1 MDGTPTY
8 NPHSRPNPIRRSFS
22 GKIREKIMTDTLQ
35 NYSILVVED
44 DASGLAIISVM
55 LRRLGVRTV
64 MERYAGS
71 ALERAKRMPKVDAVF
86 LDLGLPD
93 GNGYEVLQQLKS
105 DPELQDVPVVAVT
118 ARDPSTEMPKAK
130 EAGFD
135 GFLGKPLNRNRFPDQ
150 VRRIIEGESVWEVY
164 R

>member
-1 MDGTPTY
+1 MSDQ
-8 NPHSRPNPIRRSFS
+8 F
-22 GKIREKIMTDTLQ
+22 Q
-35 NYSILVVED
+35 NYSALVVED

-55 LRRLGVRTV
+55 LRRLGMRTV

-71 ALERAKRMPKVDAVF
+71 AVERAQKMSKLDVVF

-93 GNGYEVLQQLKS
+93 GDGYQVLKELKS
-105 DPELQDVPVVAVT
+105 NPQFQQVPVVAVT
-118 ARDPSTEMPKAK
+118 ARDAGTEMPKAQ

-150 VRRIIEGESVWEVY
+150 VRRILKGESVWEVY

>member
-1 MDGTPTY
+1 MSDEFQGI
-8 NPHSRPNPIRRSFS
+8 SA
-22 GKIREKIMTDTLQ
+22 
-35 NYSILVVED
+35 LVVED

-55 LRRLGVRTV
+55 LRRLGIRTS

-71 ALERAKRMPKVDAVF
+71 VADRARKMPRLDVVF

-93 GNGYEVLQQLKS
+93 GDGYEVLQELKG
-105 DPELQDVPVVAVT
+105 DPDLRSVPVVAVT
-118 ARDPSTEMPKAK
+118 ARDPGTEMPKAQQ
-130 EAGFD
+130 AGFD

-150 VRRIIEGESVWEVY
+150 VRRIISGEAVWEIY

>member
-1 MDGTPTY
+1 MSDK
-8 NPHSRPNPIRRSFS
+8 F
-22 GKIREKIMTDTLQ
+22 Q
-35 NYSILVVED
+35 NYTALVVED

-55 LRRLGVRTV
+55 LRRLGLRTI
-64 MERYAGS
+64 MERYASS
-71 ALERAKRMPKVDAVF
+71 ALERVRKMPRVDVIF

-93 GNGYEVLQQLKS
+93 GDGYDVLKEIKGEPSLNQ
-105 DPELQDVPVVAVT
+105 VPVIAVT
-118 ARDPSTEMPKAK
+118 ARDASTEMSKAQ

-150 VRRIIEGESVWEVY
+150 VRRIIEGESVWETY

>member
-1 MDGTPTY
+1 MSDQ
-8 NPHSRPNPIRRSFS
+8 F
-22 GKIREKIMTDTLQ
+22 Q
-35 NYSILVVED
+35 NYSALVVED

-55 LRRLGVRTV
+55 LRRLGMRTV

-71 ALERAKRMPKVDAVF
+71 AVERAQKMSKLDVVF

-93 GNGYEVLQQLKS
+93 GDGYQVLKELKS
-105 DPELQDVPVVAVT
+105 NPKFQQVPVVAVT
-118 ARDPSTEMPKAK
+118 ARDAGTEMPKAQ

-150 VRRIIEGESVWEVY
+150 VRRILKGESVWEVY